1 MSTSR
6 YKYEAVDA
14 EGVSST
20 GHVSAD
26 SENEALRILKRK
38 NLTPIK
44 ITQSSQIIFTFSKN
58 SAKNN
63 FLLTP

>member
-1 MSTSR
+1 MSTSP

-38 NLTPIK
+38 NLDRK
-44 ITQSSQIIFTFSKN
+44 SVV
-58 SAKNN
+58 
-63 FLLTP
+63 